1 MDKSNEIGIHITK
14 ALVTEVNIDLSDGE
28 KPKYYVKGVLT
39 TDQGKKV
46 SEFVFF
52 NDTWASS
59 DKRIEIPVEIH
70 MHAAEI
76 FRALK
81 PIVYRKLNDEWPQLE
96 RVAHQK
102 DVVEGETVVEEK
114 KEDGLPF

>member
-14 ALVTEVNIDLSDGE
+14 ALVTEVRIDLSDGE
-28 KPKYYVKGVLT
+28 KPKYVVCGVLT

-46 SEFVFF
+46 SEFTFW
-52 NDTWASS
+52 NDTWITS

-81 PIVYRKLNDEWPQLE
+81 PIVYRKLNDEWPQLS
-96 RVAHQK
+96 RVSESK
-102 DVVEGETVVEEK
+102 DVVEGEAVEV
-114 KEDGLPF
+114 KEDIPF